1 LLKAPKKLD
10 LCGGNVMKR
19 TWMIPSLLIALI
31 CAAGFVSSAH
41 SQLGE
46 QEKDEVR
53 EVRIGLAIAPVPLNL
68 KGRNVHLVGLGS
80 YIVNAQSACAD
91 CHSCP
96 TYAVGHNPYLG
107 QGKQFNGAN
116 YLAGGVQFGPFTSA
130 NITPDKD
137 NKPAGLTAGQF
148 QHVIRTGQDP
158 DGSGR
163 LLQVMPWPEF
173 QSMSDHD
180 IHAIYEYLR
189 AVPPAQPGAC
199 SGPGQ

>member
-1 LLKAPKKLD
+1 
-10 LCGGNVMKR
+10 M
-19 TWMIPSLLIALI
+19 SLTALI
-31 CAAGFVSSAH
+31 CAAGFVNSAH
-41 SQLGE
+41 SQSGQKSE
-46 QEKDEVR
+46 NETS
-53 EVRIGLAIAPVPLNL
+53 EVRIGLAIAPVHLNL
-68 KGRNVHLVGLGS
+68 KDKNVHLVGLGS

-107 QGKQFNGAN
+107 QSKQFNAVN
-116 YLAGGVQFGPFTSA
+116 YLAGGVSFGPFTSA
-130 NITPDKD
+130 NITPDA
-137 NKPAGLTAGQF
+137 NGKPAGLTVSQF

-163 LLQVMPWPEF
+163 LLQVMPWPMF

-180 IHAIYEYLR
+180 IRAIYEYLR
-189 AVPPAQPGAC
+189 SIPPAQPGGC

>member
-1 LLKAPKKLD
+1 
-10 LCGGNVMKR
+10 MRR
-19 TWMIPSLLIALI
+19 TWIAALLFAALV
-31 CAAGFVSSAH
+31 CTAGFVSAAH
-41 SQLGE
+41 SQSG
-46 QEKDEVR
+46 QEEEKGTN

-68 KGRNVHLVGLGS
+68 KDKNVHLVGLGS

-96 TYAVGHNPYLG
+96 TFASGHNPHLG
-107 QGKQFNGAN
+107 QSKQFNPAN
-116 YLAGGVQFGPFTSA
+116 YLAGGVPFGPFTSA
-130 NITPDKD
+130 NITPDA
-137 NKPAGLTAGQF
+137 NGKPAGLTEAQF
-148 QHVIRTGQDP
+148 KHVLRTGQDP

-180 IHAIYEYLR
+180 IRAIYEYLR
-189 AVPPAQPGAC
+189 AIPAAQAGGC